1 MKKFRL
7 ADYLFKPQ
15 APRPV
20 PPSQGSGKPRTANP
34 VGTQNSAQPQD
45 PAWAQDLARAQDPAW
60 AQDPAQPQDRAGAQ
74 DSAQPQDRAWAQD
87 SAQAQGL
94 ANQASAAKPGSNQ
107 DPGPSGR
114 GQSAQK
120 RARAAK
126 EDAALLAHQRVVQ
139 RRRSILVNLS
149 FLLLIAFFLAAFV
162 FLCYKY
168 PQQKEELLR
177 LQKEQARLKK
187 ELSEVQQK
195 QEDTK
200 NLLSVIDS
208 RDFIEQVARE
218 ELGLVKANEILF
230 LD

>member
-15 APRPV
+15 VPRPV
-20 PPSQGSGKPRTANP
+20 PPSQGPGTPKVSNPEGSQNPARTPGLARTQEPARTPGLARTQEP
-34 VGTQNSAQPQD
+34 VRTPDSARTPD
-45 PAWAQDLARAQDPAW
+45 PAWAQ
-60 AQDPAQPQDRAGAQ
+60 G
-74 DSAQPQDRAWAQD
+74 SAT
-87 SAQAQGL
+87 
-94 ANQASAAKPGSNQ
+94 QASAAKPGSNQ

-114 GQSAQK
+114 GQPAQK
-120 RARAAK
+120 RARAAR

-139 RRRSILVNLS
+139 RRRSILVNIS
-149 FLLLIAFFLAAFV
+149 FLLLIAFFLTAFV